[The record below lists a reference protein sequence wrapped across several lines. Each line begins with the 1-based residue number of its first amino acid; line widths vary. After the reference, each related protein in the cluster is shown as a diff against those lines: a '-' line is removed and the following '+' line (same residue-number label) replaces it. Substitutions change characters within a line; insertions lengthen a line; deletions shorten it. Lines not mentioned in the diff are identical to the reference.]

1 MGAFELVVNAFTI
14 IIVFSIPFALFAY
27 TRYLR
32 YKETIALAERGLL
45 RPQRTRRNRDTLR
58 WGIIIMMIGLGLL
71 CGLWPLGFMAS
82 GSDFAAVPEISDT
95 GQSPVA
101 DGGSAIPGVPEISD
115 TGQAPVMI
123 GESGAGG
130 LPFGLGPWMALGILP
145 FFFGLALIL
154 IYFVNKREGVEEG
167 DNGAIPAHK
176 QVDSGEV

>member
-58 WGIIIMMIGLGLL
+58 WGIIITMIGIGLL
-71 CGLWPLGFMAS
+71 CGLWPLGFMTG
-82 GSDFAAVPEISDT
+82 GSDDVAVPQYPET
-95 GQSPVA
+95 GTSP
-101 DGGSAIPGVPEISD
+101 DSGQGGSASPGIPEHPEMDVP
-115 TGQAPVMI
+115 
-123 GESGAGG
+123 GESRATG

-154 IYFVNKREGVEEG
+154 IYWVNKREGIEEG
-167 DNGAIPAHK
+167 DNGPIPAHK
-176 QVDSGEV
+176 RVDIDET